1 MKKYTPYLFIAP
13 VIFILIIL
21 MLYPII
27 KVFSYSLYDN
37 ILTVEDPQFIGFKN
51 YQYIIND
58 DIFQLSF
65 ANTFFFTVIS
75 VFFHLVLGMVFSL
88 ILNSSELENFIVKS
102 IFRAIYILPWLFTAA
117 VVAILWRLI
126 LEPYGIFNYII
137 QIQKNEVIEWFSDPQ
152 KAFYSVIFVNIWA
165 GYPFHMI
172 SLLAA
177 LQSVPQSIYEAAI
190 IDGAS
195 DAQRFWYITIPS
207 IKPVILSI
215 SLLDTIWTM
224 QLFPL
229 IWMTTGG
236 GPIHATEILATF
248 TYKKAFN
255 EFEYALAATSSV
267 AILLISVLLSCL
279 YIQNQKQVHQ

>member
-1 MKKYTPYLFIAP
+1 
-13 VIFILIIL
+13 

-27 KVFSYSLYDN
+27 KVFTYSLFDN
-37 ILTVEDPQFIGFKN
+37 ILGTQQPKFNGFQN
-51 YQYIIND
+51 YQAIIND
-58 DIFQLSF
+58 EIFRLSF
-65 ANTFFFTVIS
+65 INTFFFTVLS
-75 VFFHLVLGMVFSL
+75 VLFHLVLGMKFAL
-88 ILNSSELENFIVKS
+88 ILNSPYLDNFKS
-102 IFRAIYILPWLFTAA
+102 IFRTIYILPWLFTAA

-137 QIQKNEVIEWFSDPQ
+137 QSRKTQVIEWFSDPK
-152 KAFYSVIFVNIWA
+152 KALYTVTFVNIWA

-177 LQSVPQSIYEAAI
+177 LQGVPQSIYEAAI
-190 IDGAS
+190 IDGTS
-195 DAQRFWYITIPS
+195 DTQRFWYITIPC
-207 IKPVILSI
+207 IKPVIFSI

-267 AILLISVLLSCL
+267 GILLISVLLSIF
-279 YIQNQKQVHQ
+279 YIQKHE